1 MIKFSIVTV
10 CLNAGQELID
20 TVNSTLGQSYD
31 CFELLVKDGF
41 STDGSTEKLPEDER
55 IRLIQKKD
63 TGIYDA
69 MNQAVEEALGDY
81 LLFMNCGDRFYSS
94 HVLQDIAD
102 GIGREHGAVYYG
114 KCFDRP
120 TGQVRAYPKTITR
133 MTCYRTMICHQAMVY
148 RADVLRQ
155 HPYDCSY
162 RIIADRE
169 LLWYLVCEKGISPR
183 YLDTVIADYKGGG
196 ESTKSEHIQRNREDQ
211 KRLEERY
218 FPRGERLKYKLLMA
232 LTFQRLRI
240 AWSKSPKLSRFYFAL
255 VRFAYRVRE
264 ALLGKKQVS

>member
-10 CLNAGQELID
+10 CLNAGQDLID

-31 CFELLVKDGF
+31 CFEILVKDGF
-41 STDGSTEKLPEDER
+41 STDGSTEQLPEDER

-264 ALLGKKQVS
+264 ALRGKKQVS

>member
-41 STDGSTEKLPEDER
+41 STDGSTEKLPGDER

-264 ALLGKKQVS
+264 ALRGKKQVS

>member
-264 ALLGKKQVS
+264 ALREKKQVS

>member
-10 CLNAGQELID
+10 CLNAGQDLID

-31 CFELLVKDGF
+31 CFEILVKDGF

-169 LLWYLVCEKGISPR
+169 LMWYLVCEKGISPR

-264 ALLGKKQVS
+264 ALRGKKQVS

>member
-10 CLNAGQELID
+10 CLNAGQDLID

-31 CFELLVKDGF
+31 CFEILVKDGF
-41 STDGSTEKLPEDER
+41 STDGSTEKLPEDEA

-69 MNQAVEEALGDY
+69 MNQAVEEARGDY
-81 LLFMNCGDRFYSS
+81 LIFMNCGDLFYSPG
-94 HVLQDIAD
+94 VLQEIAD
-102 GIGREHGAVYYG
+102 GIGEEKGPVYYG
-114 KCFDRP
+114 NCYNRP

-148 RADVLRQ
+148 RADVLRE

-162 RIIADRE
+162 RILADRE
-169 LLWYLVCEKGISPR
+169 LLWYLVCERGISPR

-196 ESTKSEHIQRNREDQ
+196 ESTRMEHIQRNRKDQ
-211 KRLEERY
+211 RRLEERY
-218 FPRGERLKYKLLMA
+218 FPKAERLKYKLLMA
-232 LTFQRLRI
+232 LTMQKLRI
-240 AWSKSPKLSRFYFAL
+240 AWSKNPRLSKFYFGL
-255 VRFAYRVRE
+255 VRFVYGARDTLR
-264 ALLGKKQVS
+264 G

>member
-232 LTFQRLRI
+232 LTFQKLRI
-240 AWSKSPKLSRFYFAL
+240 AWSKSPKLSKLYFAL
-255 VRFAYRVRE
+255 VRLAYRVRE
-264 ALLGKKQVS
+264 ALRGKKQVS

>member
-10 CLNAGQELID
+10 CLNAGRDLID

-31 CFELLVKDGF
+31 CFEILVKDGF
-41 STDGSTEKLPEDER
+41 STDGSTEQLPEDEK

-69 MNQAVEEALGDY
+69 MNQAVEDARGDY
-81 LLFMNCGDRFYSS
+81 LIFMNCGDRFYSPD
-94 HVLQDIAD
+94 VLRELAD
-102 GIGREHGAVYYG
+102 GIGEEMGPAYYG

-148 RADVLRQ
+148 RADVLRE
-155 HPYDCSY
+155 HPYDCSF

-169 LLWYLVCEKGISPR
+169 LLWYLVCEKGIPPR
-183 YLDTVIADYKGGG
+183 YLNVVIVDYKGGG
-196 ESTKSEHIQRNREDQ
+196 ESAKPEHIQRNQEDQ
-211 KRLEERY
+211 KRLEQRY
-218 FPRGERLKYKLLMA
+218 FPKSERLKYRLLMA
-232 LTFQRLRI
+232 MTFQKLRVAWSRHPKYSRYYYRLVNALYSVKGRLR
-240 AWSKSPKLSRFYFAL
+240 
-255 VRFAYRVRE
+255 
-264 ALLGKKQVS
+264 G

>member
-169 LLWYLVCEKGISPR
+169 LMWYLVCEKGISPR

>member
-10 CLNAGQELID
+10 CLNAGQDLID

-31 CFELLVKDGF
+31 CFEILVKDGF
-41 STDGSTEKLPEDER
+41 SADGSTEKLPEDER

-69 MNQAVEEALGDY
+69 MNQAVEEARGDY
-81 LLFMNCGDRFYSS
+81 LIFMNCGDHFYSPG
-94 HVLQDIAD
+94 VLQEIAD
-102 GIGREHGAVYYG
+102 GIGEEMGPVYYG
-114 KCFDRP
+114 NCYNRP
-120 TGQVRAYPKTITR
+120 TGQIRAYPKTITR

-148 RADVLRQ
+148 RADVLRE

-183 YLDTVIADYKGGG
+183 YLDTVISDYKGGG
-196 ESTKSEHIQRNREDQ
+196 ESAKPEHVRRNQEDQ

-218 FPRGERLKYKLLMA
+218 FPRAERMKYRLLMA
-232 LTFQRLRI
+232 LTLQKLRV
-240 AWSKSPKLSRFYFAL
+240 AWSKSPRLSKFYFSL
-255 VRFAYRVRE
+255 VRFVYSVKD
-264 ALLGKKQVS
+264 ALRGKTRTS

>member
-10 CLNAGQELID
+10 CLNAGQDLID

-31 CFELLVKDGF
+31 CFEILVKDGF

-264 ALLGKKQVS
+264 ALRGKKQVS

>member
-169 LLWYLVCEKGISPR
+169 LMWYLVCEKGISPR

-264 ALLGKKQVS
+264 ALREKKQVS

>member
-10 CLNAGQELID
+10 CLNAGQDLID

-31 CFELLVKDGF
+31 CFEILVKDGF
-41 STDGSTEKLPEDER
+41 STDGSTEQLPEDER

-81 LLFMNCGDRFYSS
+81 LVFMNCGDRFYSPG
-94 HVLQDIAD
+94 VLKEIAD
-102 GIGREHGAVYYG
+102 GIGEEMGPVYYG
-114 KCFDRP
+114 NCYNRP
-120 TGQVRAYPKTITR
+120 TGQVRAYPRTITR

-148 RADVLRQ
+148 RADVLRE

-169 LLWYLVCEKGISPR
+169 LMWYLVCERGISPR

-196 ESTKSEHIQRNREDQ
+196 ESAKPEHIRRNREDQ

-218 FPRGERLKYKLLMA
+218 FPKAERLKYKLLMV
-232 LTFQRLRI
+232 LTMQKLRI
-240 AWSKSPKLSRFYFAL
+240 AWSKSPKLSKSYFGL
-255 VRFAYRVRE
+255 VRFVYGARD
-264 ALLGKKQVS
+264 ALQGKKQVS

>member
-162 RIIADRE
+162 RIIVDRE
-169 LLWYLVCEKGISPR
+169 LMWYLVCEKGISPR

-196 ESTKSEHIQRNREDQ
+196 ESTKSEHIQSNREDQ

>member
-41 STDGSTEKLPEDER
+41 STDGSTEKLPGDER

>member
-133 MTCYRTMICHQAMVY
+133 MTCYRTMICHQAVVY

-169 LLWYLVCEKGISPR
+169 LMWYLVCEKGISPR

-232 LTFQRLRI
+232 LTFQKLRI
-240 AWSKSPKLSRFYFAL
+240 AWSKSPKLSKLYFAL
-255 VRFAYRVRE
+255 VRLAYRVRE
-264 ALLGKKQVS
+264 ALRGKKQVS

>member
-211 KRLEERY
+211 KRLEKRY

>member
-10 CLNAGQELID
+10 CLNAGQDLID

-31 CFELLVKDGF
+31 CFEILVKDGF
-41 STDGSTEKLPEDER
+41 STDGSTEQLPEDKR

-169 LLWYLVCEKGISPR
+169 LMWYLVCEKGISPR

-264 ALLGKKQVS
+264 ALRGKKQVS

>member
-41 STDGSTEKLPEDER
+41 STDGSTEKLPGDER

-232 LTFQRLRI
+232 LTFQKLRI
-240 AWSKSPKLSRFYFAL
+240 AWSKSPKLSKLYFAL
-255 VRFAYRVRE
+255 VRLAYRVRE
-264 ALLGKKQVS
+264 ALRGKKQVS

>member
-41 STDGSTEKLPEDER
+41 STDGSTKKLPEDER

-264 ALLGKKQVS
+264 ALRGKKQVS

>member
-240 AWSKSPKLSRFYFAL
+240 AWSKSPKFSRFYFAL

-264 ALLGKKQVS
+264 ALRGKKQVS

>member
-41 STDGSTEKLPEDER
+41 STDGSTEKLPGDER

-169 LLWYLVCEKGISPR
+169 LMWYLVCEKGISPR

>member
-10 CLNAGQELID
+10 CLNAGQDLID

-31 CFELLVKDGF
+31 CFEILVKDGF
-41 STDGSTEKLPEDER
+41 STDGSTEKLPEDEA

-69 MNQAVEEALGDY
+69 MNQAVVEARGDY
-81 LLFMNCGDRFYSS
+81 LIFMNCGDLFYSPD
-94 HVLQDIAD
+94 VLQEIAD
-102 GIGREHGAVYYG
+102 GIGEEMGPVYYG
-114 KCFDRP
+114 NCYNRP

-148 RADVLRQ
+148 RADVLRE
-155 HPYDCSY
+155 HPYDCSF
-162 RIIADRE
+162 RILADRE
-169 LLWYLVCEKGISPR
+169 LLWYLVCERGISPR

-196 ESTKSEHIQRNREDQ
+196 ESAKPEHVRRNREDQ

-218 FPRGERLKYKLLMA
+218 FPKAERLKYRLLMA
-232 LTFQRLRI
+232 LTMQKLRI
-240 AWSKSPKLSRFYFAL
+240 AWSKNPRLSKFYFGL
-255 VRFAYRVRE
+255 VRFVYGARDTLR
-264 ALLGKKQVS
+264 G

>member
-169 LLWYLVCEKGISPR
+169 LMWYLVCEKGISPR

-264 ALLGKKQVS
+264 ALRGKKQVS

>member
-94 HVLQDIAD
+94 HVLQDISD

-264 ALLGKKQVS
+264 ALRGKKQVS

>member
-10 CLNAGQELID
+10 CLNAGQDLID

-31 CFELLVKDGF
+31 CFEILVKDGF
-41 STDGSTEKLPEDER
+41 STDGSTEKLPEDEA

-69 MNQAVEEALGDY
+69 MNQAVEVARGDY
-81 LLFMNCGDRFYSS
+81 LIFMNCGDRFYSPG
-94 HVLQDIAD
+94 VLKEIAD
-102 GIGREHGAVYYG
+102 GIGEEMGPVYYG
-114 KCFDRP
+114 NCYNRP
-120 TGQVRAYPKTITR
+120 TGQVRAYPRTITR

-169 LLWYLVCEKGISPR
+169 LLWYLVCEKGLSPR

-232 LTFQRLRI
+232 LTFQKLRI
-240 AWSKSPKLSRFYFAL
+240 AWSKSPKLSKLYFAL
-255 VRFAYRVRE
+255 VRLAYRVRE
-264 ALLGKKQVS
+264 ALRGKKQVS

>member
-264 ALLGKKQVS
+264 ALRGKKQVS

>member
-1 MIKFSIVTV
+1 MWIALNDCSEGVTFTITYG
-10 CLNAGQELID
+10 LAD
-20 TVNSTLGQSYD
+20 ADAARTTLMG
-31 CFELLVKDGF
+31 
-41 STDGSTEKLPEDER
+41 
-55 IRLIQKKD
+55 
-63 TGIYDA
+63 
-69 MNQAVEEALGDY
+69 QAVEEALGDY

-169 LLWYLVCEKGISPR
+169 LLWYLV
-183 YLDTVIADYKGGG
+183 
-196 ESTKSEHIQRNREDQ
+196 
-211 KRLEERY
+211 
-218 FPRGERLKYKLLMA
+218 
-232 LTFQRLRI
+232 
-240 AWSKSPKLSRFYFAL
+240 
-255 VRFAYRVRE
+255 
-264 ALLGKKQVS
+264 